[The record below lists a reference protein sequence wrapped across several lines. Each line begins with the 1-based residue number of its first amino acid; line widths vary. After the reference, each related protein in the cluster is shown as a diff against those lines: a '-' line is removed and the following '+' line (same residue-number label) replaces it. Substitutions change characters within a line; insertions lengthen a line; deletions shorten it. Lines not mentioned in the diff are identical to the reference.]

1 MPREALQEKMKG
13 TYWKTNCSYKHH
25 RHKVSCIVAMR
36 GWEGYD
42 VFTTL
47 TLAEGEDDVYKQAV
61 DALNTYFVLKRNRE
75 NDMYK
80 LFPSVTSHKFY
91 TAKKHGKELEHQYQR
106 KKLARENWWFEAG
119 PFSGLYQ
126 SKTYLFGKTLGIS
139 TAELLNILYIIRCIA
154 PTTIVKQ

>member
-1 MPREALQEKMKG
+1 
-13 TYWKTNCSYKHH
+13 
-25 RHKVSCIVAMR
+25 MR

-61 DALNTYFVLKRNRE
+61 DALNTYFVPKRNRE

-106 KKLARENWWFEAG
+106 KNWPERIDDSKLDHFLDFINQR
-119 PFSGLYQ
+119 PTSL
-126 SKTYLFGKTLGIS
+126 GKH
-139 TAELLNILYIIRCIA
+139 
-154 PTTIVKQ
+154 